1 MLYTQFSLKL
11 NINIASVDKIGH
23 FIISYVLT
31 SNYVYSLHSQCI
43 TVYLLY
49 SLPYGWWCIQWS
61 TLATSQSSIQ
71 TLHHAY
77 CIGLWL
83 ETQGLQW
90 YKEYLLFLDREYHHL
105 CSFQYWY
112 VNWIPWTPVV
122 QLYAIP
128 WWWCG
133 LSAGL
138 STGWAAMV
146 FYTCSSNSSHS
157 FILHYFR
164 TSLSTGSS
172 AVSIVYVMCLWSIG
186 LWSLSLVLSFWGGGE
201 KSSSSNKSFTQRS

>member
-11 NINIASVDKIGH
+11 SINIASVDKIGH

-31 SNYVYSLHSQCI
+31 SNYVYSSHSQCI

-77 CIGLWL
+77 SIGLWL

-105 CSFQYWY
+105 CSIQYWY

-146 FYTCSSNSSHS
+146 FYTCSSNSSQRFVLHS
-157 FILHYFR
+157 FR
-164 TSLSTGSS
+164 TSLNWLLSS
-172 AVSIVYVMCLWSIG
+172 KHCVCYV
-186 LWSLSLVLSFWGGGE
+186 LVVNWFVVLELGVVLLRWWWR
-201 KSSSSNKSFTQRS
+201 SSSSNKSFTQRS